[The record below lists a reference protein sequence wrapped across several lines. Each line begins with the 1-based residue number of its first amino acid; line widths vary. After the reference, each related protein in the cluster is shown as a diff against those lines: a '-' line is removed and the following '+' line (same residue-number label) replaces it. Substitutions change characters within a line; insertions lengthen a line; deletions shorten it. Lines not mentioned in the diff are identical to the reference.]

1 VIGSLKQTSKSGLR
15 LRTKL
20 LLVFLVLLA
29 ALWACAYYYTLQ
41 LDAKMNPVVHAP
53 PYRVPEQARALHQKL
68 LIADMHADTLLWYR
82 GLEQRSSRGHLDLP
96 RMLEANEAL
105 QFFTVVTQSPHHLN
119 LEHNSAETFDELTP
133 GLIVR
138 LKPPMTWFS
147 RTARALNQADELKT
161 AARRSG
167 GRLVLIQSRLDLETF
182 LARRQKEP
190 KLAAGLLGI
199 EGAHALDGKLENLEK
214 LDRAGFR
221 MIGLAHF
228 FDNPFAGSAHGM
240 KKYGLTEQG
249 RALVRALE
257 QRKILVDLAHASAQT
272 IDDVTAMATRPVV
285 VSHTGVRATCDNQRN
300 LTDAQLKKIAATG
313 GVIGIGFW
321 DVATCGSD
329 ARAIA
334 RAIRHAVDVVG
345 IDHVALGSDFDGA
358 TTEPFDVTGLPLV
371 TQALMEEGFS
381 DQEIAKIM
389 GGNVIRL
396 LRQALP

>member
-1 VIGSLKQTSKSGLR
+1 MRRKVLIVF
-15 LRTKL
+15 L
-20 LLVFLVLLA
+20 LLLA
-29 ALWACAYYYTLQ
+29 VAWACAYFYTTRI
-41 LDAKMNPVVHAP
+41 DAKMNTVVHAP
-53 PYRVPEQARALHQKL
+53 PYRVPEKAAALHQKL

-82 GLEQRSSRGHLDLP
+82 GFEERTSRGHLDVP

-105 QFFTVVTQSPHHLN
+105 QFFTVVTQSPHNLN
-119 LEHNSAETFDELTP
+119 LERNSAETFDELTP
-133 GLIVR
+133 GYIVR
-138 LKPPMTWFS
+138 LKPPATWFS

-161 AARRSG
+161 AAKRSG
-167 GRLVLIQSRLDLETF
+167 GHLVVIQSRLDLETF
-182 LARRQKEP
+182 LARRQREP

-228 FDNPFAGSAHGM
+228 FDNAFAGSAHGM

-249 RALVRALE
+249 RALVREME

-285 VSHTGVRATCDNQRN
+285 VSHTGVRATCENGRN
-300 LTDAQLKKIAATG
+300 LSDAQLKKIAATG

-334 RAIRHAVDVVG
+334 KAVRHAVDVAG
-345 IDHVALGSDFDGA
+345 IDHVGLGSDFDGA
-358 TTEPFDVTGLPLV
+358 TNEPFDVTGLPLI
-371 TQALMEEGFS
+371 TQALMDEGFS
-381 DQEIAKIM
+381 DPEIAKIM

-396 LRQALP
+396 LRQTLP